1 MHNSKCAEYQKKTII
16 HNEKPLCKM
25 HKSLHLLLHC
35 QNTIY
40 LEWKKRYLNRTE
52 LGTEELDAQHYAP
65 YTLNCMFVCMYFI
78 ACYYELLMLILYE
91 L

>member
-1 MHNSKCAEYQKKTII
+1 MY
-16 HNEKPLCKM
+16 
-25 HKSLHLLLHC
+25 KSLHLLLYC

-40 LEWKKRYLNRTE
+40 WEWKKGNLGEE

-65 YTLNCMFVCMYFI
+65 HTLNCMYFI